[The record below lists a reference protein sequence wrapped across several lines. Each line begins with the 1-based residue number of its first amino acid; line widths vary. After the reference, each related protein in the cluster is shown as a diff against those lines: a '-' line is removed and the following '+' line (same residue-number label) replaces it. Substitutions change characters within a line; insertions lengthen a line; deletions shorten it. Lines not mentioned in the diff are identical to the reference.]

1 MELISRMLSSL
12 DPILG
17 SLLSILG
24 ILVIVF
30 GFIRKFRRRSPLCWS
45 ILPPKSMMEI
55 ADEIA
60 DSIAIS
66 YKGRKVSNLIRYQ
79 FILHN
84 RGFESLKGEAI
95 TKPITWQG
103 PGQIL
108 SAKVVATE
116 PQVELQLESEDST
129 LKVSWELFNWSSK
142 AVIEVLCEEDT
153 ANDSSTDQKGRISGQ
168 IENVPVIKEKQIWW
182 RDEDEILRQMQ
193 ANLAMQS
200 PRIIQKFNKIFVNRR
215 ILRAISSIVRGYVVF
230 QSFIVVC
237 IVVSLVLYELVAQ
250 SVISTVAAIF
260 VAALA
265 ALLFCLYLWFRNP
278 YASILRK
285 ARANKA
291 STKIAVPNK

>member
-1 MELISRMLSSL
+1 MELIQRMLSSL

-24 ILVIVF
+24 ILVLVF
-30 GFIRKFRRRSPLCWS
+30 GFIRKLRQRSPLCWS
-45 ILPPKSMMEI
+45 ILPQKSMMEI

-60 DSIAIS
+60 DSIDIS

-116 PQVELQLESEDST
+116 PQVELQLDIEDSK

-142 AVIEVLCEEDT
+142 AVIEVLCEE
-153 ANDSSTDQKGRISGQ
+153 NSTPDQRGKISGQ
-168 IENVPVIKEKQIWW
+168 IENIPVIKEKQIWW
-182 RDEDEILRQMQ
+182 RDEDERLRQME
-193 ANLAMQS
+193 ANLARQP
-200 PRIIQKFNKIFVNRR
+200 PRAQKFNKIFVNRWS
-215 ILRAISSIVRGYVVF
+215 LRFVSWTARGYVVF
-230 QSFIVVC
+230 LSYMVVWLGLHELG
-237 IVVSLVLYELVAQ
+237 VS
-250 SVISTVAAIF
+250 SDISTATAIF
-260 VAALA
+260 VAALV
-265 ALLFCLYLWFRNP
+265 ALFFYLYLWFRNP

-285 ARANKA
+285 VRADKA
-291 STKIAVPNK
+291 TAKTTTPNK